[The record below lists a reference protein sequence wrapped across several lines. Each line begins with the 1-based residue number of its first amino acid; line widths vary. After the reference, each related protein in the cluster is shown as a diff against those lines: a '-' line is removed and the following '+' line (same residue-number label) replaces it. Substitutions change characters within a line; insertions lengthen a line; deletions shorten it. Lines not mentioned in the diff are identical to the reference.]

1 MFQPWKSDNGAVLP
15 WEYLPAEAGTYHVGQ
30 ALNLDA
36 TTGHLEAVAADLDTT
51 PPYICNAEVKV
62 ETAGT
67 PIPVSRTS
75 RDVIYETT
83 LQAAAA
89 GTVAGSRL
97 VVKSGGTQVGAG
109 DGTFEVVSLDGTTA
123 GSIVRGR
130 SWTRSPR
137 RAAVANHRPAR
148 ERRNKTMPI
157 RLTFSEGSGLN
168 DSVYGKCQ
176 APIRMFLEKRGEAF
190 EQESS
195 RGAAVPDGYIRELRR
210 PADQH
215 DRHGGL

>member
-89 GTVAGSRL
+89 GTVAVGWWSRAAARRWAP
-97 VVKSGGTQVGAG
+97 GTAPLRW
-109 DGTFEVVSLDGTTA
+109 SAWTA
-123 GSIVRGR
+123 PRQAASFAAD

-137 RAAVANHRPAR
+137 RAAVANHRPAEKGETR
-148 ERRNKTMPI
+148 QCLLDLHFPR
-157 RLTFSEGSGLN
+157 GL
-168 DSVYGKCQ
+168 
-176 APIRMFLEKRGEAF
+176 A
-190 EQESS
+190 
-195 RGAAVPDGYIRELRR
+195 
-210 PADQH
+210 
-215 DRHGGL
+215 

>member
-15 WEYLPAEAGTYHVGQ
+15 WEYLPAKAGTYHVGQ

-97 VVKSGGTQVGAG
+97 VVKSGGTQVAAGDGTQVAAG

-130 SWTRSPR
+130 FVDPKP
-137 RAAVANHRPAR
+137 AA
-148 ERRNKTMPI
+148 
-157 RLTFSEGSGLN
+157 
-168 DSVYGKCQ
+168 
-176 APIRMFLEKRGEAF
+176 
-190 EQESS
+190 
-195 RGAAVPDGYIRELRR
+195 
-210 PADQH
+210 
-215 DRHGGL
+215 GGGG

>member
-1 MFQPWKSDNGAVLP
+1 MFQPWKSDNGAVPP

-83 LQAAAA
+83 CRRRPRAPWRAVGWWSRAAARRWA
-89 GTVAGSRL
+89 PGTAPLRWSAWTAPTRTP
-97 VVKSGGTQVGAG
+97 SCG
-109 DGTFEVVSLDGTTA
+109 DG
-123 GSIVRGR
+123 

-137 RAAVANHRPAR
+137 RAAVANHRPA
-148 ERRNKTMPI
+148 
-157 RLTFSEGSGLN
+157 
-168 DSVYGKCQ
+168 
-176 APIRMFLEKRGEAF
+176 EKGEARQCLLDLHF
-190 EQESS
+190 P
-195 RGAAVPDGYIRELRR
+195 RG
-210 PADQH
+210 PA
-215 DRHGGL
+215 

>member
-67 PIPVSRTS
+67 PIPVSRRRPRAPWRAVGWWS
-75 RDVIYETT
+75 RAAARRWAPGTAPLRWSAWT
-83 LQAAAA
+83 APRQAASFAA
-89 GTVAGSRL
+89 
-97 VVKSGGTQVGAG
+97 
-109 DGTFEVVSLDGTTA
+109 D
-123 GSIVRGR
+123 

-137 RAAVANHRPAR
+137 RAAVANHRPAEKGETR
-148 ERRNKTMPI
+148 QCLLDLHFPR
-157 RLTFSEGSGLN
+157 GL
-168 DSVYGKCQ
+168 
-176 APIRMFLEKRGEAF
+176 A
-190 EQESS
+190 
-195 RGAAVPDGYIRELRR
+195 
-210 PADQH
+210 
-215 DRHGGL
+215 